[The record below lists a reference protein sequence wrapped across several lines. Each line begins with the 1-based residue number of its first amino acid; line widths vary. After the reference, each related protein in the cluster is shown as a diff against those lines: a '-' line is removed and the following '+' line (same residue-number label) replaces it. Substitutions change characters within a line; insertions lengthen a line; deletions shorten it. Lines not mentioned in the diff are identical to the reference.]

1 MDAAY
6 TASLGEQNMCYSLPE
21 LLKPGCLWVIR
32 TPGVYRL
39 SGRRMFI
46 GYPDAGAEKLFLFL
60 FRLQTV
66 RNSKFSA

>member
-6 TASLGEQNMCYSLPE
+6 MASLGEQNMCYSLPE

-39 SGRRMFI
+39 SGRRGGETF
-46 GYPDAGAEKLFLFL
+46 PFSVPPA
-60 FRLQTV
+60 
-66 RNSKFSA
+66 NSKKF